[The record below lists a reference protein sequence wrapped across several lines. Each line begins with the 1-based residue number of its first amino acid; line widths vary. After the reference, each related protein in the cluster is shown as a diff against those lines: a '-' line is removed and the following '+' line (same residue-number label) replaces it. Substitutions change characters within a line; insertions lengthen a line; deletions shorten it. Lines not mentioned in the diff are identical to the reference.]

1 MNKIKHSAINT
12 IAALN
17 HLFTHLD
24 STVDINLIMRLD
36 DHNVIIVDQPKK
48 NSIIFSTDAKK
59 GITANAFSY
68 AIGID
73 EIEEECK
80 YVEMKKFNL
89 NNMPEIEDYIIK
101 VFSL

>member
-24 STVDINLIMRLD
+24 SSAEINLTMRLE
-36 DHNVIIVDQPKK
+36 HYNVVLVDTPKK
-48 NSIIFSTDAKK
+48 NSIIFNTCAQK
-59 GITANAFSY
+59 GITANTFSY
-68 AIGID
+68 TDGD
-73 EIEEECK
+73 EIEEECT

-101 VFSL
+101 VFGL